1 MDISSRTYEWTYH
14 YDRTYNLNNSELIPY
29 LDGLFWCLQ
38 MYPLCHTSNTQML
51 GQMLIN
57 CKFPMTSKSNMLHGV
72 NHPYM
77 VICNQSAIFT
87 IVLLVAYLN
96 LYTFNTFNSIIIRT
110 PEFSCSIKGHCT
122 PVRKYASVFHINTTY
137 IVNVNVYNEW
147 LYTNTKKPADTME
160 VDPYSS
166 T

>member
-1 MDISSRTYEWTYH
+1 MSPLPESCFWRIGSFSGPDRAREKQFSRIGSFAVY
-14 YDRTYNLNNSELIPY
+14 IP
-29 LDGLFWCLQ
+29 CI
-38 MYPLCHTSNTQML
+38 SNTQML

-96 LYTFNTFNSIIIRT
+96 LYTFNTFHSIIIRT